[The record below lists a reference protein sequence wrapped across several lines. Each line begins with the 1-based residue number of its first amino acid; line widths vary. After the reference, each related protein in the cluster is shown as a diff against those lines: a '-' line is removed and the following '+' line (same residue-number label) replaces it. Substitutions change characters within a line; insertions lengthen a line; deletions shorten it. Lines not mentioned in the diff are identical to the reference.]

1 MQRSRILGLGTYLP
15 PRRVTNDDLA
25 KMFDTSDEWINQ
37 RTGIRERRFAEEG
50 VFARIW
56 PLKLQKTPSMTP
68 T

>member
-50 VFARIW
+50 VFLLGFG
-56 PLKLQKTPSMTP
+56 P
-68 T
+68 